1 MSANI
6 FNDLWKIF
14 GLLVGTLIFLRIMYI
29 FIYPLFCYSSSRIS
43 NSEENNNLQS
53 TTNTLQLINSKT
65 IPIVD
70 AKYCINDEKFNNNIP
85 IAIII
90 Q

>member
-6 FNDLWKIF
+6 FDDLWKIF
-14 GLLVGTLIFLRIMYI
+14 GLLIGILIFFRIMYI

-53 TTNTLQLINSKT
+53 TTNKLQLINSKK

-70 AKYCINDEKFNNNIP
+70 AKYCINDEELNNNIP